1 MPQVKHIEHP
11 EDTILNGDLSV
22 LNWFTTEGKLS
33 LKIDGCPAIVWG
45 TNPENGKFFVG
56 TKSVF
61 NKVKKM
67 ICHSHEEIDIL
78 YADKEDLAEKL
89 HICFDELPRTNN
101 IYQGDLIGL
110 GGDDYYQPNTI
121 GYLFPDKITHRL
133 IIAPHTEY
141 FVEGKTL
148 VDTYGLPLEYKLDSV
163 TDSVLF
169 IQCDSVGRFQE
180 FVKTRVQFAKQ
191 MATMVDFADKK
202 SSAQIKKTVNYCIRM
217 GHRFTEENIVR
228 IANDH
233 NVDVNLMRLWKL
245 VRSIKLDA
253 LAMCENNAWWTSY
266 DDSDEC
272 DGEGYVMWNRWG
284 TYKLID
290 RDEFSRLNFLT
301 TGDWTPKKLA
311 Q

>member
-1 MPQVKHIEHP
+1 MQLKHIEHP
-11 EDTILNGDLSV
+11 EDTILTGDLSV

-141 FVEGKTL
+141 FVAVSYTHLTL
-148 VDTYGLPLEYKLDSV
+148 PT
-163 TDSVLF
+163 
-169 IQCDSVGRFQE
+169 
-180 FVKTRVQFAKQ
+180 TR
-191 MATMVDFADKK
+191 
-202 SSAQIKKTVNYCIRM
+202 
-217 GHRFTEENIVR
+217 
-228 IANDH
+228 
-233 NVDVNLMRLWKL
+233 
-245 VRSIKLDA
+245 
-253 LAMCENNAWWTSY
+253 
-266 DDSDEC
+266 
-272 DGEGYVMWNRWG
+272 YV
-284 TYKLID
+284 
-290 RDEFSRLNFLT
+290 
-301 TGDWTPKKLA
+301 
-311 Q
+311 